1 MHENAKSIS
10 SIVCVIHILLM
21 RKKVCILKD
30 ILVFV
35 LAIGSL
41 CIIFEAEL
49 FLLQYSSGLEL
60 GYRSEWSKG
69 QERLNCLH
77 IPLERQTPPQY
88 MKRTKKSFKHGITC
102 SLPLILC
109 FKLWFDNFR
118 LNILVSKIFFFK
130 IKKYYFNVFL
140 NKKYFEK

>member
-30 ILVFV
+30 ILILYLQV
-35 LAIGSL
+35 AIGSL
-41 CIIFEAEL
+41 CIIFEAEF

-69 QERLNCLH
+69 QER
-77 IPLERQTPPQY
+77 
-88 MKRTKKSFKHGITC
+88 
-102 SLPLILC
+102 
-109 FKLWFDNFR
+109 FKLPPYPTGEANTTS
-118 LNILVSKIFFFK
+118 IHESK
-130 IKKYYFNVFL
+130 KKF
-140 NKKYFEK
+140 

>member
-1 MHENAKSIS
+1 
-10 SIVCVIHILLM
+10 M

-30 ILVFV
+30 ILIFV

-77 IPLERQTPPQY
+77 ILLERQTSPQY
-88 MKRTKKSFKHGITC
+88 MKRTKKVLSM
-102 SLPLILC
+102 
-109 FKLWFDNFR
+109 
-118 LNILVSKIFFFK
+118 V
-130 IKKYYFNVFL
+130 
-140 NKKYFEK
+140 